1 MSGSV
6 PVLRQTERVSG
17 QPIVNT
23 ETGGGGTMAALSR
36 SMEGLSR
43 TLAGVGQDARA
54 AADEAQAGA
63 DMQEIMTRPVRDPA
77 GNYIV
82 PEMGDWATRTGQR
95 RNNMILNRMADDAQ
109 VEGREQAVILRQ
121 QANGDPARFAEIYRG
136 WSEGRL
142 AAMPEWVREQA
153 RGSFAQVGSQH
164 FSAMTQ
170 HVIAREERN
179 QQAGWASN
187 FQMREQEMDALAR
200 AGRLDSP
207 EYAQAQNAWTSL
219 LDRGVRDGH
228 LSREAADVQRQA
240 RADQVASIGVTRGAL
255 DRIGQGA
262 TREEVLRDLDGE
274 FDRRAVPAN
283 QRERLR
289 NLVESRLNE
298 RSAVQAEQR
307 TEIGIEWTDMRT
319 RLTGGVAVPAAEV
332 DDLARRAE
340 GAGARATAAEIRRT
354 QEVYSDLRDAGT
366 LSLPELQR
374 RQAAAVQQVA
384 TNPNATSRQAILA
397 EMLGQAVTRRREA
410 MRADPLGTA
419 AAVHRNNPDGGALVA
434 LDFSSPDALGAGL
447 QTRSAQARRLGAL
460 EGMGEAMPVLTAAE
474 AGQLSGVIRNGTREQ
489 QVALLTAMTR
499 LPADTMRRTME
510 GLLPGQETER
520 DPRVLSFMAAAGL
533 TQRDPRL
540 ALEVINGQERL
551 RQTPAP
557 ALNGPEVDR
566 FIESE
571 IGEAYAVNP
580 AAYAAVRAAARA
592 VYAERAGTGLDPS
605 QPGSSRS
612 DPSLAQR
619 FDSGLMRRVLRQ
631 VAPTVSFNGAMIP
644 PPVREGRLMTEAEFR
659 EQMNAIPPH
668 VLAGARAA
676 NGTQITGD
684 MIRRNGALVAVGE
697 GRYGVAISGFRVSGA
712 DGRPFVLD
720 ARQPWPAVPPDDFRN
735 RLRNSES
742 GQRIGIV
749 NSEGFAGLYQFG
761 TERLAELNFYSP
773 APGEGRNGWRGT
785 LNIPGF
791 PQVRT
796 LADFRANPA
805 AQEAVADVH
814 FARIDAAIDRLPGA
828 AGRDRNGLRAVAHLG
843 GEDGMRQFVQ
853 TNGAYDPADSNGT
866 RLSTYYRRFSR
877 AG

>member
-23 ETGGGGTMAALSR
+23 DTGGGGAMAALSR
-36 SMEGLSR
+36 SMGDLSR
-43 TLAGVGQDARA
+43 TLSGVGADMRAR
-54 AADEAQAGA
+54 ADEAQSGR
-63 DMQEIMTRPVRDPA
+63 DQEEVLTRPVRDAA
-77 GNYIV
+77 GNYQV
-82 PEMGDWATRTGQR
+82 PEMGDWSTRVGAA
-95 RNNMILNRMADDAQ
+95 RNRMIVQRMADEAQ

-121 QANGDPARFAEIYRG
+121 QAGNDPARFAEVYRG

-142 AAMPEWVREQA
+142 AAMPEAVRESARQA
-153 RGSFAQVGSQH
+153 FAQVGTQH
-164 FSAMTQ
+164 FTSMSQ
-170 HVIAREERN
+170 QVIAREERN
-179 QQAGWASN
+179 QQAGWAAHV
-187 FQMREQEMDALAR
+187 QMREQEMDALAR
-200 AGRLDSP
+200 AGRMDSP
-207 EYAQAQNAWTSL
+207 EYAQAQNGWSSL
-219 LDRGVRDGH
+219 MDRGVRDGH

-240 RADQVASIGVTRGAL
+240 RADHVASVGVTRAALEQIGA
-255 DRIGQGA
+255 GA
-262 TREEVLRDLDGE
+262 TNEDVLRNLDAE
-274 FDRRAVPAN
+274 FDRRAVPMN

-289 NLVESRLNE
+289 NLVESRINE
-298 RSAVQAEQR
+298 RRAVQSEQR
-307 TEIGIEWTDMRT
+307 TEIGIEWTDMRA
-319 RLTGGVAVPAAEV
+319 RLTGGVAVPATEV

-366 LSLPELQR
+366 VSLPELQR
-374 RQAAAVQQVA
+374 RHAAAVQQVA

-397 EMLGQAVTRRREA
+397 ETLGQAITRRREA

-419 AAVHRNNPDGGALVA
+419 AQVHRDNPDGGALTA
-434 LDFSSPDALGAGL
+434 LDFSSPEALGAGL
-447 QTRSAQARRLGAL
+447 AQRAQQARRLGAL
-460 EGMGEAMPVLTAAE
+460 EGMGEAMPVVTAGE
-474 AGQLSGVIRNGTREQ
+474 AAQLSGVIRNGSREQ

-510 GLLPGQETER
+510 GLLPGQENER

-551 RQTPAP
+551 RATPAP

-566 FIESE
+566 FIESK

-605 QPGSSRS
+605 QPGSSRG
-612 DPSLAQR
+612 DPALAQR
-619 FDSGLMRRVLRQ
+619 FDSGLMDRVLRQ
-631 VAPTVSFNGAMIP
+631 VAPTIRFNGQMVP
-644 PPVREGRLMTEAEFR
+644 PPLREGRLMTEAEFT
-659 EQMNAIPPH
+659 EQMRAIPPH
-668 VLAGARAA
+668 VLSGVRATNGA
-676 NGTQITGD
+676 QVTGD
-684 MIRRNGALVAVGE
+684 MIRRDGSLIAVGE
-697 GRYGVAISGFRVSGA
+697 GRYGVTISGFRVNGA

-720 ARQPWPAVPPDDFRN
+720 ARQPWPAAPTDDFRN
-735 RLRNSES
+735 RLRQNES
-742 GQRIGIV
+742 GQRSGIV

-761 TERLAELNFYSP
+761 TERLAELGFYRP
-773 APGEGRNGWRGT
+773 APGESRNGWQGT
-785 LNIPGF
+785 FNIPGF

-805 AQEAVADVH
+805 AQEAAADVH
-814 FARIDAAIDRLPGA
+814 FQRIDAAIDRLPGA

-843 GEDGMRQFVQ
+843 GEDGMRRFVE
-853 TNGAYDPADSNGT
+853 TNGSYDPADSNGT
-866 RLSTYYRRFSR
+866 RLSAYYRRFSR
-877 AG
+877 AA